1 MYFATFN
8 PPFGSEKGMQAEP
21 ASPQGASVPL
31 DVAGGRGHDLTVRI
45 QRLVVN
51 VVHLFIRALGI
62 DGREGDAVGGGGLVA
77 VIEAGQRGHAHA
89 GHIQMQPAL
98 DGALRAVGTAGV
110 DRPVRVQA
118 ALGGSGV
125 GLDRRQRRA
134 VHAAAIGHAD
144 GIANGNVSFKEGDCR
159 RGRTAFADNRGKA
172 AVGRR
177 IRFREAID
185 AHGLRLRLIRNR
197 DLEAGFHL
205 KELALQRAHVA
216 VLHLDRIRH
225 RKHVEGKLGTGEG
238 KFLCLVGFDEGQRVV
253 ALTAGD
259 GLGIVGGAHVG
270 GVDLIVGKH
279 SAVAALKVNV
289 RIVGDIAAD
298 LFNIACLCLLG
309 HTCHAPFYSRF

>member
-8 PPFGSEKGMQAEP
+8 PPFGSEKGMQTQP

-51 VVHLFIRALGI
+51 VVHLLIRTLGI

-77 VIEAGQRGHAHA
+77 VVEAGQRSHAHA

-98 DGALRAVGTAGV
+98 DGALRAVRTAGI
-110 DRPVRVQA
+110 DRPVSIQSS
-118 ALGGSGV
+118 LGGGGV

-134 VHAAAIGHAD
+134 VHSAAIGYTNS
-144 GIANGNVSFKEGDCR
+144 IANGNVSFKEGNHR
-159 RGRTAFADNRGKA
+159 RGRTALADNRGKA

-177 IRFREAID
+177 IRFRETVD

-197 DLEAGFHL
+197 DFEAVFHFE
-205 KELALQRAHVA
+205 ELALQRTYVA
-216 VLHLDRIRH
+216 VLHLDCIGH
-225 RKHVEGKLGTGEG
+225 CEHVEGKLGTGEG
-238 KFLCLVGFDEGQRVV
+238 KFLRLIGFDECQRVV

-259 GLGIVGGAHVG
+259 GLGVVGSAHVG
-270 GVDLIVGKH
+270 GVDFIVGKH
-279 SAVAALKVNV
+279 FAVAALEVD
-289 RIVGDIAAD
+289 VG
-298 LFNIACLCLLG
+298 L
-309 HTCHAPFYSRF
+309 R

>member
-31 DVAGGRGHDLTVRI
+31 DVAGGRGYDLTIRI
-45 QRLVVN
+45 QRLVIN
-51 VVHLFIRALGI
+51 VVHLLIRTLGI

-77 VIEAGQRGHAHA
+77 VIEAGQRSHAHA

-98 DGALRAVGTAGV
+98 DGALRAVRTAGI

-177 IRFREAID
+177 ILFREAID

-197 DLEAGFHL
+197 DLEAGFHFE
-205 KELALQRAHVA
+205 ELALQRTHVT
-216 VLHLDRIRH
+216 VLHLDCIGH
-225 RKHVEGKLGTGEG
+225 RKHVERKLGAGKGE
-238 KFLCLVGFDEGQRVV
+238 FLRLVGFDEGQRIV
-253 ALTAGD
+253 ALTARN
-259 GLGIVGGAHVG
+259 GLGVVGGTHVG
-270 GVDLIVGKH
+270 GVDFIIGKH
-279 SAVAALKVNV
+279 SAVAALEVDV
-289 RIVGDIAAD
+289 GVVGDIAAD
-298 LFNIACLCLLG
+298 LFNIACLNLLR
-309 HTCHAPFYSRF
+309 HNVTLLFRVR